1 MMQIID
7 ARINFYEAAYLFDK
21 VDTSRDGKVSLDEFK
36 QIFIDYDF
44 ADIND
49 KATQIVTDL
58 KQIIIA
64 NNLDIEQIF
73 NNFDK
78 DKVSLFFSLKDETI
92 L

>member
-1 MMQIID
+1 
-7 ARINFYEAAYLFDK
+7 
-21 VDTSRDGKVSLDEFK
+21 VSLDEFK

-64 NNLDIEQIF
+64 NNLDIE
-73 NNFDK
+73 
-78 DKVSLFFSLKDETI
+78 
-92 L
+92 